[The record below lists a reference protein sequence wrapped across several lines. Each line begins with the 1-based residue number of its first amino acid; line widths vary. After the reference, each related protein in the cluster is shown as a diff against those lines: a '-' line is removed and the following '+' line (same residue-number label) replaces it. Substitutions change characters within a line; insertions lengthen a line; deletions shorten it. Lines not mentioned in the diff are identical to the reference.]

1 MLFTDKI
8 KPNVSYLEGTSFKWI
23 NIENPT
29 QETLNS
35 LITDYNF
42 HPLDI
47 EDCLSKTQLP
57 KIDEYQDYLFV
68 ILHLPKYLKDKKYSV
83 PTQVSIFFSEDYFVS
98 IHSADLKPINNF
110 FKTCKELVDCQD
122 SPTANITRLN
132 PKSRAFITADMST
145 AFLLYR
151 FIYNLLDNLLRMMGK
166 IITNIEEIEEKVFDE
181 KIDAV
186 REITQLR
193 HDIANLRRIVFPLKR
208 VIHEL
213 ENKVRRFTSDDMSAY
228 FGDLSDTVDKVW
240 AILEDCKDTI
250 EIYKDTDFIISSD
263 RTNKIL
269 ALLTIVFTYSIPATV
284 LGTFYGM
291 NIPMPGA
298 GDDPFLFLGKYTTF
312 ILILTASAIP
322 VILMYWIFKKLRW
335 L

>member
-1 MLFTDKI
+1 MSLDNI
-8 KPNVSYLEGTSFKWI
+8 KTIQGDSFQWLNIDAPN
-23 NIENPT
+23 
-29 QETLNS
+29 QEVLNE
-35 LITDYNF
+35 LLVRYQF

-47 EDCLSKTQLP
+47 EDCLSKTQLT
-57 KIDEYQDYLFV
+57 KIDEYNDYLFI
-68 ILHLPKYLKDKKYSV
+68 ILHLPRYLKDKKYSV
-83 PTQVSIFFSEDYFVS
+83 PIQVSIFFSKDYLVT
-98 IHSADLKPINNF
+98 IHNGELKPINKF
-110 FKTCKELVDCQD
+110 FTTCKELLDDPDTVDV
-122 SPTANITRLN
+122 NLTRLN
-132 PKSRAFITADMST
+132 PKSRAYITPDMST

-151 FIYNLLDNLLRMMGK
+151 FIYTLVDNLLRMMGK
-166 IITNIEEIEEKVFDE
+166 ILTNIESIEEKVFDE

-213 ENKVRRFTSDDMSAY
+213 ETKVKRFTDEDMSVY
-228 FGDLSDTVDKVW
+228 FSDLSDTIDKVW
-240 AILEDCKDTI
+240 AILEDCKETV
-250 EIYKDTDFIISSD
+250 EIYKDSDFIISSD

-291 NIPMPGA
+291 NIPLPGG
-298 GDDPFLFLGKYTTF
+298 GDDAWTFLGKYTTF
-312 ILILTASAIP
+312 GFILVASAIP
-322 VILMYWIFKKLRW
+322 VGIMYWLFKRLKW